1 MAPTKPLVAQQIEAC
16 FKVMGIPQVVTK
28 EMTGNTHVAERSR
41 AWSSK
46 RVFFLTPQVMSNDLS
61 RGLFPAKEVKLL
73 IVDEAH
79 KAQGDYAY
87 CQVVRELVRAES
99 QTRIVALSATP
110 GSDIPSVRTVL
121 QNLCIAHIEL
131 RNEESPDILPYTH
144 KRIVDKIVVPMDQD
158 INSIKQKFLGVLEI
172 YTKKLAMVKAIRK
185 GHNPTTYK
193 RYTLILARDEW
204 RQNPPANIQ
213 NHVKGLTEVKP

>member
-1 MAPTKPLVAQQIEAC
+1 M
-16 FKVMGIPQVVTK
+16 
-28 EMTGNTHVAERSR
+28 
-41 AWSSK
+41 
-46 RVFFLTPQVMSNDLS
+46 
-61 RGLFPAKEVKLL
+61 KLL

-110 GSDIPSVRTVL
+110 GSDIPSVRMVL

-144 KRIVDKIVVPMDQD
+144 KRIVDKIVVSMDQD
-158 INSIKQKFLGVLEI
+158 IATTRQKFLGVMEI

-193 RYTLILARDEW
+193 RFHMLEARKEW
-204 RQNPPANIQ
+204 RQNPPANIP
-213 NHVKGLTEVKP
+213 NNIKGLTEVRLRFHYVN

>member
-1 MAPTKPLVAQQIEAC
+1 MRTFQLVVLPLWPC
-16 FKVMGIPQVVTK
+16 G
-28 EMTGNTHVAERSR
+28 
-41 AWSSK
+41 
-46 RVFFLTPQVMSNDLS
+46 
-61 RGLFPAKEVKLL
+61 RGLFSTTSVPT
-73 IVDEAH
+73 DESSRRGGGMPGRGA
-79 KAQGDYAY
+79 AG
-87 CQVVRELVRAES
+87 R
-99 QTRIVALSATP
+99 ALSATP

-131 RNEESPDILPYTH
+131 RNEESTDILPYTH